1 MRDIKNIFK
10 FIGLSFFIILLIG
23 GILAE
28 LKIVENTPSWAP
40 NLFMIIGSLFILI
53 FSKGKLLYFLF
64 FIGILGFFY
73 EVLGVKIGILFGS
86 YNYTNV
92 FNIKL
97 FSVPLV
103 MISAWIIIVNF
114 SLTFIQNIR
123 NKFFIIYG
131 SLIMVI
137 IDLVIDPIAVHGLK
151 IWTWDEKGPYFDIP
165 THNFLGWFFLS
176 LPIFALLYFS
186 KIEVEKSSRL
196 ISNLV
201 ICFFSIVGFI
211 NGIYFPSVLGVLLVM
226 LNFLFFLKGRE
237 IKSNAI

>member
-211 NGIYFPSVLGVLLVM
+211 NEIYFPSVLGVLLVM

>member
-1 MRDIKNIFK
+1 
-10 FIGLSFFIILLIG
+10 
-23 GILAE
+23 
-28 LKIVENTPSWAP
+28 
-40 NLFMIIGSLFILI
+40 
-53 FSKGKLLYFLF
+53 
-64 FIGILGFFY
+64 
-73 EVLGVKIGILFGS
+73 
-86 YNYTNV
+86 
-92 FNIKL
+92 
-97 FSVPLV
+97 
-103 MISAWIIIVNF
+103 
-114 SLTFIQNIR
+114 
-123 NKFFIIYG
+123 
-131 SLIMVI
+131 MVI

-211 NGIYFPSVLGVLLVM
+211 NEIYFPSVLGVLLVM

>member
-28 LKIVENTPSWAP
+28 LKLVENTPSWAP

-123 NKFFIIYG
+123 NKFSCVFYRCSRIII
-131 SLIMVI
+131 SFLVQFRTTLTAVLTAKNPFESI
-137 IDLVIDPIAVHGLK
+137 IISIYYK
-151 IWTWDEKGPYFDIP
+151 KK
-165 THNFLGWFFLS
+165 
-176 LPIFALLYFS
+176 LP
-186 KIEVEKSSRL
+186 
-196 ISNLV
+196 
-201 ICFFSIVGFI
+201 
-211 NGIYFPSVLGVLLVM
+211 
-226 LNFLFFLKGRE
+226 GR
-237 IKSNAI
+237 A